1 MNKDNK
7 KKVAGGAAVATAA
20 AGAVVAGAAN
30 ALAHDNNSVEAVAE
44 GTPIAEGEDIL
55 EGLILPEVV
64 IPGTA
69 PTKDGGEL
77 PGFTA
82 TGHAPT
88 PHAQEPAATHQH
100 APTVGHQTAE
110 TEHPMAQQGSLMEDN
125 KQEEPDME
133 DNKQEEPDWV
143 PQDATDSEEQ
153 GIPGY
158 AFDPEQPYPGN
169 SIDPEERGNDL
180 FSNGNGQE
188 HIPDY
193 QPNAHIGDIY

>member
-20 AGAVVAGAAN
+20 AGAVVAGAASV
-30 ALAHDNNSVEAVAE
+30 LSQDNENVEAVSE
-44 GTPIAEGEDIL
+44 GAPIAEGEELAD
-55 EGLILPEVV
+55 GGSLPEIEVV
-64 IPGTA
+64 GTA

-100 APTVGHQTAE
+100 APTVGHQTTE
-110 TEHPMAQQGSLMEDN
+110 TEHPMAQQGSLI
-125 KQEEPDME
+125 E

-153 GIPGY
+153 GIPDY

-193 QPNAHIGDIY
+193 QPNAHTGDIY